1 MLNFIKQYCKLLIA
15 LLYAIFV
22 PLYFYQSTH
31 ILQKSLDIS
40 RDSSEKQ
47 INILQNSLEEQTQY
61 YDKLFEEYQSSLE
74 TEQAKYDESLK
85 VIKET
90 QILQQKQLS
99 KRFKESPS
107 SISDE
112 LSKRYGL
119 NGE

>member
-1 MLNFIKQYCKLLIA
+1 MLNFIKQYWKLLIA

-31 ILQKSLDIS
+31 TMQKSLDIS

-74 TEQAKYDESLK
+74 AEQTRYNESLNQ
-85 VIKET
+85 IKEA
-90 QILQQKQLS
+90 QVLQKKQLS
-99 KRFKESPS
+99 KKFQQSPS

-112 LSKRYGL
+112 LTKRYGL